1 MLQGLKIFL
10 LGFLFTTIVFSQS
23 IYFNRLT
30 TEDGLSNN
38 NVFDIIQDKSG
49 FLWFATDDG
58 LNRFDGYD
66 FKVFRQDP
74 ENENSLSDNSVWA
87 LLEDRKGNVWIGT
100 KIGWLNR
107 YDPVLDKFS
116 KWRLESDYPKENSI
130 NFVYEDK
137 EEKIWIG
144 TYRNG
149 LYRFDPL
156 TEKFEHWYFD
166 PNDNSSLSNNLIS
179 SILQDNEG
187 NFWIST
193 YNGLNKFNPKTSIKE
208 FTRFFNIP
216 GNSNSISNNI
226 IWYLTQSESDPNLI
240 WIGTF
245 NGLTKYRTDKK
256 SFSQIT
262 IPNPEG
268 LQFGTGSG
276 SIIEEIFGD
285 EKILWINSYGGL
297 LRYNLV
303 TGSFQRFITDKSDPN
318 SISSNQINRAIKDR
332 SGVIW
337 LATDNGINFFS
348 AKSSKFNNTFS
359 GKYKIIN
366 PSELS
371 NKNIK
376 AVTETSDRR
385 MWFGTENGLY
395 YSVPASEGISIKKHN
410 QSRELNIWSLA
421 PGNSSDLWIG
431 TYGSGLFRLDLKTD
445 ELNRVS
451 TLEKKNKSPAVNYIK
466 SIQCDNKDNIWIG
479 YWGLGLALLNA
490 SSGECNGW
498 LNDADNTY
506 SLSFNDVWVIHNDK
520 KGRVWIGTNGGGL
533 NLFDEAEGGKFYR
546 WIVSESGTGNLS
558 SNSIYSIC
566 ESSKKYTSD
575 NFTVLWIGTSNG
587 LNKFVVK
594 DTNDKNEFLLP
605 PEVEVTHYTIKEG
618 LADNSV
624 KSIIEDDKGKLWIG
638 TSSGISMFD
647 TKGITFRYFSRAD
660 GIAGGDINLSS
671 AYKNKEGII
680 FMGSTAGLNYFH
692 PDEIKLSSY
701 VAPMLITDF
710 QVFNRSVGVG
720 ENSPL
725 KQSILH
731 TKEIILSYTQN
742 VFSFEFAALDY
753 SSPHSI
759 QYAYLMEGFDNDWVN
774 SDSRRFVTYTN
785 LNPGEYTFKVK
796 STNSDGVWNENIRE
810 LKVIITPP
818 WWQTPWAIGLYA
830 LIFILGIWGIVK
842 FQTYRHRL
850 QQELKMQ
857 EFESHHLRE
866 IESMKSRFFANLSH
880 EFRTPLTLIKG
891 PLEQLISGR
900 IKENLTDY
908 YKMLLRNTEKLQNL
922 IDQLLELSQLE
933 AETIPLNI
941 QQVELVSLLK
951 GFTYSFM
958 PLAEQ
963 KFISLKFSSTV
974 DKMYVSLDR
983 DKLEKIINNLL
994 SNAFKFTPSRGKI
1007 SVKITLPTPESPPKE
1022 GTIVNVFSPPR
1033 EGRGVCQ
1040 DESVLSN
1047 FVEISISDTGA
1058 GIPEEYQSKIFDR
1071 FFRIDDASKGVE
1083 TGSGIGLAL
1092 VKELA
1097 TLHNWNISVSSKK
1110 GEGTIFTLTIPIE
1123 KIDEA
1128 KEEKL
1133 TLSTKESSEKS
1144 EVVDSLLTDIEV
1156 ESDTEE
1162 AVETESKPVV
1172 LFVEDS
1178 PDVRSYVYDLLKPDY
1193 KVLLAEKA
1201 EDGIELALQNM
1212 PDLILSDLMMPG
1224 MDGIEFCNKIKSD
1237 WQTSHIP
1244 FILLTAKA
1252 TDESKIAGL
1261 ETGADDYLT
1270 KPFNYEELAA
1280 RIKNLIEQRKR
1291 LREKFSKEINIQP
1304 EKLTSSAVDSEFI
1317 QRVLSATEKNLG
1329 NAEFDTE
1336 HLAQELFVSRRQ
1348 LHRKLQAIT
1357 GQGPGEFIRVL
1368 RLKRAAQM
1376 LIENKLSVTQIA
1388 LEVGF
1393 ESPAQFSRAFKKHFS
1408 CLPSDFNQS
1417 IRHQT
1422 GISEN

>member
-1 MLQGLKIFL
+1 MYKGLNIFVIGL
-10 LGFLFTTIVFSQS
+10 LFTSIVFSQS

-30 TEDGLSNN
+30 TENGLSNN

-66 FKVFRQDP
+66 FKVFRRDP

-87 LLEDRKGNVWIGT
+87 LREDKKGNIWIGT
-100 KIGWLNR
+100 KSGWLNC
-107 YDPVLDKFS
+107 YNPVLDKFS
-116 KWRLESDYPKENSI
+116 KWRIESDITKENSI
-130 NFVYEDK
+130 TFIYEDTK
-137 EEKIWIG
+137 EKIWIG
-144 TYRNG
+144 TYRGG
-149 LYRFDPL
+149 LYRFDSL
-156 TEKFEHWYFD
+156 TEKHDHWYNNPD
-166 PNDNSSLSNNLIS
+166 DNSSLSNNYIS
-179 SILQDNEG
+179 SILEDNEG
-187 NFWIST
+187 NIWIST
-193 YNGLNKFNPKTSIKE
+193 YNGLNRFNPKTSLKE

-216 GNSNSISNNI
+216 GNPNSISNNI
-226 IWYLTQSESDPNLI
+226 IWNLTQSESDPNLI
-240 WIGTF
+240 WIGTA

-285 EKILWINSYGGL
+285 EKILWIDSYGGL
-297 LRYNLV
+297 LRYDMV

-318 SISSNQINRAIKDR
+318 SISSNQIKMAIKDR
-332 SGVIW
+332 SGVVW
-337 LATDNGINFFS
+337 LANDSGINFFS
-348 AKSSKFNNTFS
+348 SKSTKFNNTFS
-359 GKYKIIN
+359 GKFRIIN
-366 PSELS
+366 PTELS

-376 AVTETSDRR
+376 AVTETPDGRI
-385 MWFGTENGLY
+385 WFGTEKGLF
-395 YSVPASEGISIKKHN
+395 YSVPASEGISIKKHI
-410 QSRELNIWSLA
+410 QSQKFNIWSLA

-445 ELNRVS
+445 ELKRVS

-466 SIQCDNKDNIWIG
+466 SIQCDSKNKIWIG
-479 YWGLGLALLNA
+479 YWGLGLALLNPL
-490 SSGECNGW
+490 SGDCNGW
-498 LNDADNTY
+498 LNDADNIY
-506 SLSFNDVWVIHNDK
+506 SLSFDDVWVIHNDR
-520 KGRVWIGTNGGGL
+520 KGRMWIGTNGGGL
-533 NLFDEAEGGKFYR
+533 NLAYWKAGLFNEAEGGKFYR
-546 WIVSESGTGNLS
+546 WIASESGTGNLS

-566 ESSKKYTSD
+566 ESSKKYSSD

-594 DTNDKNEFLLP
+594 DIDDKNDFQLP

-618 LADNSV
+618 LTDNSI
-624 KSIIEDDKGKLWIG
+624 KSIIEDDDGNLWLG

-647 TKGITFRYFSRAD
+647 TKSITFRNFSRAD

-671 AYKNKEGII
+671 AYKNKDGLI
-680 FMGSTAGLNYFH
+680 FMGSTAGLNYFY

-701 VAPMLITDF
+701 VAPVLITDF
-710 QVFNRSVGVG
+710 QIFNRSVGVG

-731 TKEIILSYTQN
+731 TKEINLSYTQN

-753 SSPHSI
+753 SSPKSI
-759 QYAYLMEGFDNDWVN
+759 QYSYLMEGFDNDWIN
-774 SDSRRFVTYTN
+774 SGSRRFVTYTN
-785 LNPGEYTFKVK
+785 LNPGRYTFKVK
-796 STNSDGVWNENIRE
+796 STNSDGVWNENFSQ

-830 LIFILGIWGIVK
+830 LIFILGVLGIIK
-842 FQTYRHRL
+842 FQKYRTRL
-850 QQELKMQ
+850 QHELKMQ
-857 EFESHHLRE
+857 EFEAHHLRE

-900 IKENLTDY
+900 IKDNLVDY
-908 YKMLLRNTEKLQNL
+908 YKMLFRNTEKLQNL

-933 AETIPLNI
+933 AETIPLNK

-963 KFISLKFSSTV
+963 KFISLNFSSAV
-974 DKMYVSLDR
+974 DKMNISLDR

-994 SNAFKFTPSRGKI
+994 SNAFKFTPSGGKV
-1007 SVKITLPTPESPPKE
+1007 SVVLLAELPTVKIK
-1022 GTIVNVFSPPR
+1022 V
-1033 EGRGVCQ
+1033 
-1040 DESVLSN
+1040 
-1047 FVEISISDTGA
+1047 SDTGT
-1058 GIPEEYQSKIFDR
+1058 GIPEEYQAKIFDR
-1071 FFRIDDASKGVE
+1071 FFKVEDDSKRNQA
-1083 TGSGIGLAL
+1083 GSGIGLAL
-1092 VKELA
+1092 VKELVE
-1097 TLHNWNISVSSKK
+1097 LHSWNISLESK
-1110 GEGTIFTLTIPIE
+1110 EGAGTVFTLTIPLEKTIE
-1123 KIDEA
+1123 LEDEKTLPSFIKSADKKPEAVSLLIDDEIKDETEEEA
-1128 KEEKL
+1128 KP
-1133 TLSTKESSEKS
+1133 
-1144 EVVDSLLTDIEV
+1144 
-1156 ESDTEE
+1156 
-1162 AVETESKPVV
+1162 ESKPVI

-1178 PDVRSYVYDLLKPDY
+1178 SEVRSYVNDLLKPDY
-1193 KVLLAEKA
+1193 KVLLAENA
-1201 EDGIELALQNM
+1201 EEGIELALKNI
-1212 PDLILSDLMMPG
+1212 PDLIISDLMMPG

-1244 FILLTAKA
+1244 FILLTAKV
-1252 TDESKIAGL
+1252 TDESKIEGL

-1291 LREKFSKEINIQP
+1291 LRDKFSKEINIQP
-1304 EKLTSSAVDSEFI
+1304 EKLTSNAVDGEFI
-1317 QRVLSATEKNLG
+1317 QRILSAAEKNLG

-1357 GQGPGEFIRVL
+1357 GQGPGEFIRVF
-1368 RLKRAAQM
+1368 RLKKAAQM
-1376 LIENKLSVTQIA
+1376 LIENKLNVTQIA
-1388 LEVGF
+1388 YEVGF
-1393 ESPAQFSRAFKKHFS
+1393 ESPAQFTRAFKKHFS
-1408 CLPSDFNQS
+1408 CLPSDFNQN